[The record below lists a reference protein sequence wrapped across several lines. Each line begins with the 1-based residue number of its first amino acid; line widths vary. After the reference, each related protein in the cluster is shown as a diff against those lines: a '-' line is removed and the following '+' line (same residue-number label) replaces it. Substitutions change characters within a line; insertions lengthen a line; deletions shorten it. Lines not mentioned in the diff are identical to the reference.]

1 MNSTGGVHAPQGGS
15 GRPAF
20 RDGSTRG
27 RLRWLWAALLVPFA
41 IARAPAADPQLPY
54 PPQLQRDVDFWVRV
68 YTQIDTDSGYLHDQ
82 YNLSVIYDTLHFAPN
97 SSPRARQRI
106 VNQAR
111 DHYVAELE
119 RIASGQGPLTPE
131 DERIKALWGAQ
142 ATPERLREA
151 TDDIRFQLGQ
161 ANRFKAGLIRSGTWH
176 KDIAQALKD
185 EGLPPELAALPLVES
200 SYNPSAYSKVGAA
213 GLWQFMRST
222 GRRFMRIDRSL
233 DDRMDPF
240 FATVAA
246 AQLLAYNYRIFGSW
260 PLARTAYNH
269 GVAGMRRAVDTL
281 DTTDIVTI
289 VRTYQSRTF
298 GFASRN
304 FYVSFLA
311 ALKIERDPEKY
322 FGTIVPMK
330 EASFREVKMPAYVDV
345 RSLERALDLD
355 SETLRELNPAL
366 RPAVWRGR
374 LAVPRG
380 YELRLPSEGPTL
392 TAAMLAKRLGSQT
405 LLASAASRRR
415 QTAPARL
422 VAALVT
428 PADASS
434 ATPNATAATTSAS
447 PASVNGARPIAVAAL
462 SASAGGSTAAV
473 TPPPAASAA
482 SATLVAGSTSAPR
495 YSRVTFAASSP
506 TVTTI
511 PASTPEGDAL
521 PQFASSLGMPSQHL
535 LDFNG
540 LEASGAAADTRSRGA
555 GSEAGLTGSS
565 SSADDAAGDND
576 AAQPVSAAQAD
587 ALGPALGPAD
597 GSSQSADPTDYS
609 VGPHDTIRVAAAETL
624 GHYADWLGIRA
635 QDLRRINHLRFG
647 RPVMVGHRI
656 RLDFRR
662 VPPGEFEARRRN
674 YHQALEASY
683 FAAHRIVG
691 TQQYVAQ
698 RGDSLWTLTQHFS
711 QLPLWLL
718 RQYNPDTDF
727 ANLQPGTQI
736 VVPRIEDVSASSD

>member
-1 MNSTGGVHAPQGGS
+1 MNSTWGAGALRGVSGS
-15 GRPAF
+15 LACHGDR
-20 RDGSTRG
+20 TRG
-27 RLRWLWAALLVPFA
+27 RLRWLWAVLLMPFV
-41 IARAPAADPQLPY
+41 IAPAPAADPQLPY
-54 PPQLQRDVDFWVRV
+54 PPQLRRDVDFWVRV

-119 RIASGQGPLTPE
+119 RIASGQGPLSAE
-131 DERIKALWGAQ
+131 DQRLKALWGAQ

-161 ANRFKAGLIRSGTWH
+161 ANRFKAGLIRSGTWQ
-176 KDIAQALKD
+176 KDIAHALKD

-222 GRRFMRIDRSL
+222 GRRFMRIDRTV

-240 FATVAA
+240 RATDAA
-246 AQLLAYNYRIFGSW
+246 AQLLAYNHRILGTW
-260 PLARTAYNH
+260 PLALTAYNH

-281 DTTDIVTI
+281 GTTDIATI
-289 VRTYQSRTF
+289 VRNYQSRTF

-330 EASFREVKMPAYVDV
+330 EASFREVRMPAYVDV
-345 RSLERALDLD
+345 RSLERVLDLD

-380 YELRLPSEGPTL
+380 YELRLPSAGPTL

-422 VAALVT
+422 VAALVP
-428 PADASS
+428 PANASS
-434 ATPNATAATTSAS
+434 ATAAATSAS
-447 PASVNGARPIAVAAL
+447 PANMNGATPVVASTL
-462 SASAGGSTAAV
+462 SANAGGATAAV
-473 TPPPAASAA
+473 TSPPGANAAGAM
-482 SATLVAGSTSAPR
+482 LVAGSASAPR

-506 TVTTI
+506 TVATI

-521 PQFASSLGMPSQHL
+521 PQIASTLGMPSQHL

-540 LEASGAAADTRSRGA
+540 LEASGASSDARTRGA
-555 GSEAGLTGSS
+555 GSEAGITGSQGS
-565 SSADDAAGDND
+565 QDDAAGDND
-576 AAQPVSAAQAD
+576 TAQPVSAAQAD
-587 ALGPALGPAD
+587 ALSPALGPAD
-597 GSSQSADPTDYS
+597 GSGQSADPTDYS

-727 ANLQPGTQI
+727 ANLQPGTQL

>member
-1 MNSTGGVHAPQGGS
+1 MNSTRGAGAPRGVSGSLSFRGS
-15 GRPAF
+15 GA
-20 RDGSTRG
+20 RG
-27 RLRWLWAALLVPFA
+27 RLRWLWAVLLMPFV
-41 IARAPAADPQLPY
+41 IAPAPAADPQLPY
-54 PPQLQRDVDFWVRV
+54 PQQLQRDVDFWVRV

-82 YNLSVIYDTLHFAPN
+82 YNLSVVYDTLHFAPN
-97 SSPRARQRI
+97 SSPRARQRV

-119 RIASGQGPLTPE
+119 RIASGLRPLSPE
-131 DERIKALWGAQ
+131 DERIKALWGVQ

-161 ANRFKAGLIRSGTWH
+161 ANRFKAGLIRSGTWQ
-176 KDIAQALKD
+176 KDIAQALKE

-222 GRRFMRIDRSL
+222 GRRFMRIDRTV

-240 FATVAA
+240 RATEAA
-246 AQLLAYNYRIFGSW
+246 AQLLAYNHRILGTW
-260 PLARTAYNH
+260 PLALTAYNH

-281 DTTDIVTI
+281 GTTDIVTI

-311 ALKIERDPEKY
+311 ALRIERDPEKY
-322 FGTIVPMK
+322 FGAIVPMK
-330 EASFREVKMPAYVDV
+330 EASFREVRMPAYVDV
-345 RSLERALDLD
+345 RSLEHALDLD

-374 LAVPRG
+374 VAVPRG
-380 YELRLPSEGPTL
+380 YELRLPSDGPTL
-392 TAAMLAKRLGSQT
+392 TAAKLAKRLGSQT

-422 VAALVT
+422 VAALVP
-428 PADASS
+428 PANASS
-434 ATPNATAATTSAS
+434 ATP
-447 PASVNGARPIAVAAL
+447 
-462 SASAGGSTAAV
+462 AV
-473 TPPPAASAA
+473 TRAAAANAA
-482 SATLVAGSTSAPR
+482 SATLVAGSASAPH

-511 PASTPEGDAL
+511 PASTPEGDSL
-521 PQFASSLGMPSQHL
+521 PQVAATFGMPSQRL

-540 LEASGAAADTRSRGA
+540 LEGSGT
-555 GSEAGLTGSS
+555 
-565 SSADDAAGDND
+565 SSAGISGSQGSPDDAAGDND
-576 AAQPVSAAQAD
+576 TAQPVSAAQAD
-587 ALGPALGPAD
+587 ELSPALGPAD

-609 VGPHDTIRVAAAETL
+609 VARNGTIRVAAAETL

-727 ANLQPGTQI
+727 ANLRPGTQL
-736 VVPRIEDVSASSD
+736 VVPRIEAVSASSD

>member
-1 MNSTGGVHAPQGGS
+1 MNSTGGVHAPRGGS

-119 RIASGQGPLTPE
+119 RIASGQGPLSPE

-161 ANRFKAGLIRSGTWH
+161 ANRFKAGLVRSGTWQ
-176 KDIAQALKD
+176 KDIAQALKE

-222 GRRFMRIDRSL
+222 GRRFMRIDRTV

-240 FATVAA
+240 RATEAA
-246 AQLLAYNYRIFGSW
+246 AQLLAYNYRILGTW
-260 PLARTAYNH
+260 PLALTAYNH

-281 DTTDIVTI
+281 GTTDIVTI

-330 EASFREVKMPAYVDV
+330 EASFREVRMPAYVDV

-380 YELRLPSEGPTL
+380 YELRLPSAGPTL

-405 LLASAASRRR
+405 LLASAASRKS
-415 QTAPARL
+415 QAAPARL
-422 VAALVT
+422 VAALVQPANAGGVT
-428 PADASS
+428 PRATSALPAVS
-434 ATPNATAATTSAS
+434 ATP
-447 PASVNGARPIAVAAL
+447 VVAAAL
-462 SASAGGSTAAV
+462 PSNVRGATPAV
-473 TPPPAASAA
+473 SPPPAANAVA
-482 SATLVAGSTSAPR
+482 ATLVAGSASPTR

-511 PASTPEGDAL
+511 PASTPDGDAL
-521 PQFASSLGMPSQHL
+521 PQAASSFATASQRL

-540 LEASGAAADTRSRGA
+540 LEGSAASSDVRATVSQGSSDDAAAD
-555 GSEAGLTGSS
+555 
-565 SSADDAAGDND
+565 ND
-576 AAQPVSAAQAD
+576 TAQPVSAAQAD

-727 ANLQPGTQI
+727 ANLQPGTQL

>member
-1 MNSTGGVHAPQGGS
+1 
-15 GRPAF
+15 
-20 RDGSTRG
+20 
-27 RLRWLWAALLVPFA
+27 
-41 IARAPAADPQLPY
+41 
-54 PPQLQRDVDFWVRV
+54 
-68 YTQIDTDSGYLHDQ
+68 
-82 YNLSVIYDTLHFAPN
+82 
-97 SSPRARQRI
+97 
-106 VNQAR
+106 
-111 DHYVAELE
+111 
-119 RIASGQGPLTPE
+119 
-131 DERIKALWGAQ
+131 
-142 ATPERLREA
+142 
-151 TDDIRFQLGQ
+151 
-161 ANRFKAGLIRSGTWH
+161 
-176 KDIAQALKD
+176 
-185 EGLPPELAALPLVES
+185 
-200 SYNPSAYSKVGAA
+200 
-213 GLWQFMRST
+213 MRST
-222 GRRFMRIDRSL
+222 GRRFMRIDRTV

-240 FATVAA
+240 RATESA
-246 AQLLAYNYRIFGSW
+246 AQLLAYNYRILGTW
-260 PLARTAYNH
+260 PLALTAYNH

-281 DTTDIVTI
+281 GTTDIVTI

-322 FGTIVPMK
+322 FGRIVPTK
-330 EASFREVKMPAYVDV
+330 EASFREVRMPAYVDV

-380 YELRLPSEGPTL
+380 YELRLPSDGPAL

-405 LLASAASRRR
+405 LLASAAPRRR

-422 VAALVT
+422 VAALVP

-434 ATPNATAATTSAS
+434 ATAAATAASPSNVSGVTPVAAS
-447 PASVNGARPIAVAAL
+447 AL
-462 SASAGGSTAAV
+462 SANAGGATPAV
-473 TPPPAASAA
+473 TPAPAANAA
-482 SATLVAGSTSAPR
+482 SATLVAGSASAPH

-506 TVTTI
+506 TVATI

-521 PQFASSLGMPSQHL
+521 PQVASSFGMPSQRL

-540 LEASGAAADTRSRGA
+540 LEASGASSGMRTRGA
-555 GSEAGLTGSS
+555 GNETGTAGSPGSP
-565 SSADDAAGDND
+565 DDSAGDND
-576 AAQPVSAAQAD
+576 TAQPVSAAQAD
-587 ALGPALGPAD
+587 ALSPALGPAD

-609 VGPHDTIRVAAAETL
+609 VGRNDTIRVAAAETL

-656 RLDFRR
+656 RLDFHR

-683 FAAHRIVG
+683 FAAHRILG
-691 TQQYVAQ
+691 TQQYIAQ

-736 VVPRIEDVSASSD
+736 VVPRIEDVSASGD